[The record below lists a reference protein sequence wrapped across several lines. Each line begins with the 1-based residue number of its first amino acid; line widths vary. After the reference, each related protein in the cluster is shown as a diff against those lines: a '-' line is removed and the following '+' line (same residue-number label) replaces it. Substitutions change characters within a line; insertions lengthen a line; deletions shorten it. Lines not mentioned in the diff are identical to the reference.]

1 LSGTDGELIQRTRD
15 GDSQAFAEL
24 VERYRDAAYG
34 TALHVLADP
43 SAAAEVAQDAFFR
56 AYRCLNQLRD
66 PDRFSGWL
74 YRIAMNL
81 ARNRL
86 AHRRRIPTLAS
97 LADVPEPA
105 NPDRSAPKASEEAE
119 VVGLIRQL
127 MEELPDEQRL
137 TFTLF
142 YVNGYS
148 HRDLSEM
155 LDVPVGTIKSRL
167 SNARSR
173 LRKEV
178 VTMAKR
184 VLEEHKPDAEF
195 WRSATGSATGRVTS
209 AATGEPIEGANI
221 RLYDPQTVIFASAE
235 SDADGVWKAD
245 ELVPGAY
252 TVRARHADYV
262 EHTLR
267 DEAWGQVRPSITVR
281 PGQTV
286 RSVDFSLEPGARIHG
301 RVVGH
306 DGTPVPDAAVS
317 AWCRE
322 EPVHGEVRF
331 VRAGTAS
338 TDDEG
343 GFEIT
348 ALPAGEYV
356 IAAVAGGEDNWA
368 RFRPLTYHPGTFSL
382 HDAEWMAAV
391 PGEEPP
397 EVPIKLADVGT
408 ASLTATVT
416 DVETGEPI
424 AGARLLI
431 FRRDTL
437 WDMFTGH
444 TGEDGCFR
452 SDLLTAGPWQI
463 MAGAEGQGYARWS
476 QWVDVAP
483 QQDAVRLEFE
493 LLRGAV
499 VEGRVET
506 ESGSALPSLDCFSCY
521 FHPDRPDQELRGLPE
536 HSAVMC
542 MWGPSPATHSFTLEE
557 GPQGEYAD
565 VGGDGHLV
573 SPPIFPGR
581 ILICASVRDKAW
593 RVVSAS
599 VAGEPLAGDWKV
611 ECEPGERI
619 EDMEVVLGT
628 NLGVVAGRVVSAADN
643 VPVDGAL
650 VVFAPQDGDLASA
663 LPTETDGV
671 GSFICHS
678 VPAGTYVIAAKG
690 SVEEAVSEQ
699 AKREIV
705 VEPNGVVHLDL
716 VLQER

>member
-1 LSGTDGELIQRTRD
+1 
-15 GDSQAFAEL
+15 
-24 VERYRDAAYG
+24 
-34 TALHVLADP
+34 
-43 SAAAEVAQDAFFR
+43 
-56 AYRCLNQLRD
+56 
-66 PDRFSGWL
+66 
-74 YRIAMNL
+74 
-81 ARNRL
+81 
-86 AHRRRIPTLAS
+86 
-97 LADVPEPA
+97 
-105 NPDRSAPKASEEAE
+105 
-119 VVGLIRQL
+119 
-127 MEELPDEQRL
+127 MEKLPDEQRL

-155 LDVPVGTIKSRL
+155 LDVPKGTIKSRL

-195 WRSATGSATGRVTS
+195 WRSATGSATGCVTS
-209 AATGEPIEGANI
+209 AATGEPIEGAHI
-221 RLYDPQTVIFASAE
+221 RLYEPQTVIFASAE
-235 SDADGVWKAD
+235 SDVDGVWKAD
-245 ELVPGAY
+245 DLVPGAY
-252 TVRARHADYV
+252 TVRARHTDYV

-286 RSVDFSLEPGARIHG
+286 RGVDFSLEPGARIHG

-306 DGTPVPDAAVS
+306 DATPVPDAAVS

-322 EPVHGEVRF
+322 EPVYGEVRF
-331 VRAGTAS
+331 DRAGTAS

-356 IAAVAGGEDNWA
+356 VAAAAGGEDNWA

-382 HDAEWMAAV
+382 HDAEWVAAI

-397 EVPIKLADVGT
+397 DVPIKLADTGT
-408 ASLTATVT
+408 VCLDAIVT
-416 DVETGEPI
+416 DVETGDPI

-437 WDMFTGH
+437 WDMLTGH

-452 SDLLTAGPWQI
+452 SDLLTAGPWQV
-463 MAGAEGQGYARWS
+463 MAGAEEQGYARWS
-476 QWVDVAP
+476 RWVDVP
-483 QQDAVRLEFE
+483 PDQDAVRLEFG

-499 VEGRVET
+499 IEGRVET
-506 ESGSALPSLDCFSCY
+506 ESGSALPPLDHLSCY
-521 FHPDRPDQELRGLPE
+521 FHPDRPDQELRGVPE
-536 HSAVMC
+536 PFGVAC
-542 MWGPSPATHSFTLEE
+542 MWGPRGAMHSFALEE

-565 VGGDGHLV
+565 VGEDGRFV
-573 SPPIFPGR
+573 SPPIFPGPIWIAPR
-581 ILICASVRDKAW
+581 IRDKAW
-593 RVVSAS
+593 RVVRAF
-599 VAGEPLAGDWKV
+599 VAGKPLAGDCKI
-611 ECEPGERI
+611 ECETGGRVK
-619 EDMEVVLGT
+619 DLKVVLGT

-643 VPVDGAL
+643 LPVDGAL
-650 VVFAPQDGDLASA
+650 VVLAREDEDLESA
-663 LPTETDGV
+663 LPAETDAT

-678 VPAGTYVIAAKG
+678 VLAGTYVIAARR
-690 SVEEAVSEQ
+690 SAEEPVDEQ